1 MSTRSAM
8 VVGAETPAGAAI
20 AARLAADGY
29 ALVAA
34 PADPRD
40 EGAWA
45 ALPPVRLDTLVNAAG
60 MACSAPLADTSPALF
75 RQVWEANVEVA
86 VIATKWGLRLM
97 RDSGSGGAILH
108 LSSVDAMQGRPDGAA
123 ACAAAAAVTHFA
135 KIAAVEAGDLV
146 PPCRVNSLN
155 AGAASI
161 AEIAAAAAFLV
172 GPRSRFTTGTATV
185 VDGNGVI

>member
-1 MSTRSAM
+1 MI
-8 VVGAETPAGAAI
+8 VGAQTPAGAAF

-29 ALVAA
+29 SLVAA

-40 EGAWA
+40 EAQWA
-45 ALPPVRLDTLVNAAG
+45 AVAPVRLDALVNAAG
-60 MACSAPLADTSPALF
+60 MECSAPLADTSPALF
-75 RQVWEANVEVA
+75 RQVWEDTVEVA

-108 LSSVDAMQGRPDGAA
+108 LSSVDAIQGRPDGAA

-155 AGAASI
+155 PGAASV
-161 AEIAAAAAFLV
+161 AEIAAAALFLV
-172 GPRSRFTTGTATV
+172 GPRSRFTTGTATI
-185 VDGNGVI
+185 VDGKRVI